1 MSSVLNISRATSP
14 HNFRIDPLLFF
25 PDLLSTAHPLDLNA
39 HRVAD
44 LSIQLDEM
52 AIDSTRSPP
61 PALPELIDNQ
71 CCKHLPPMLSAH
83 RTNTCPTAANPLYSA
98 YTDCSLS
105 PPAPSFYNFL
115 EEAGIDIDQ
124 YAELSR
130 RYSPDVEWEDIPLS
144 VREYRMREMYL
155 AQVGDLCDQ
164 MVDMP
169 MSQNLGENVSRHVPE
184 ESDMTAAADQSN
196 SLELCVSI
204 TYHIGHSTI
213 DRSSL

>member
-1 MSSVLNISRATSP
+1 VSSVLNISRATSP

-115 EEAGIDIDQ
+115 EEAGIDID
-124 YAELSR
+124 
-130 RYSPDVEWEDIPLS
+130 DILPTSSGKTSLS
-144 VREYRMREMYL
+144 VY
-155 AQVGDLCDQ
+155 
-164 MVDMP
+164 
-169 MSQNLGENVSRHVPE
+169 ENIECGRCTSP
-184 ESDMTAAADQSN
+184 
-196 SLELCVSI
+196 
-204 TYHIGHSTI
+204 
-213 DRSSL
+213 RSEICATKW